1 MYSLRCVFLT
11 NAIMVGKLWYD
22 KQIIMLNYGMA
33 SKLLLQTMVWQ
44 SNYYFKLWYGNQII
58 IVLHSMK
65 LLLFCIVWHGVAECA
80 VSCCCSVRHV
90 VLLLSVACRGM
101 VRHIMRTPHPL
112 RTHSAP
118 TLQPPEG
125 FRTILTKL
133 MQQN

>member
-33 SKLLLQTMVWQ
+33 SKLLL
-44 SNYYFKLWYGNQII
+44 LWYGNQII